1 MDALGGKKARPFVEK
16 AKLTIP
22 ALVDRKGGLWEQ
34 FDFQVVPLQL
44 YFDETGRLIYQS
56 TGAPKGDVLE
66 RLDEAL
72 ALPLQPV
79 AERVTAAS
87 TQPASPERD
96 EAAVLFEQGV
106 AAIDAG
112 ETAQALALWKQ
123 ALAKDPE
130 NWLIRKQIWT
140 LEAPEAFWGSNEID
154 YGWQRAKMAREREGG

>member
-1 MDALGGKKARPFVEK
+1 MDALGGKKARPFVEE

-22 ALVDRKGGLWEQ
+22 ALVDRKGKLWER

-56 TGAPKGDVLE
+56 TGAPKGDVLG

-79 AERVTAAS
+79 AERLAAAS
-87 TQPASPERD
+87 TRPASPERD
-96 EAAVLFEQGV
+96 EAAVLFERGV

-112 ETAQALALWKQ
+112 ETARALALWKQ
-123 ALAKDPE
+123 ALAKDPD
-130 NWLIRKQIWT
+130 NWLIRKQVWT
-140 LEAPEAFWGSNEID
+140 LEAPEVFWGSDEID